1 MIVRISGE
9 DQYQLDDA
17 DRARLDELDA
27 AVEEAIEVGDEETFK
42 ARLQMLVDFVH
53 ARGEALPE
61 DVLEGSDLILPPAD
75 LSLAEARD
83 DFASGSLIPD

>member
-1 MIVRISGE
+1 MIVRISGD
-9 DQYQLDDA
+9 DQYVLEDDERTRLNELDD
-17 DRARLDELDA
+17 E
-27 AVEEAIEVGDEETFK
+27 VQEAIEAGDEESFK
-42 ARLQMLVDFVH
+42 ARLQTLVDFVH

-83 DFASGSLIPD
+83 DFASGGLIPD